1 MLPMFDNIYAREFYL
16 NKIRG
21 FYRDDMIKVVT
32 GVRRCGKSSFI
43 KSVAN
48 DLEASGV
55 SAKNIIYMDLDS
67 KQYLKVTT
75 PDALEKAIDE
85 RLGGVEGYKYLL
97 IDEIQNVEGFE
108 PLINAYRGEGDI
120 SVFLTGSN
128 SYLLSGELTTK
139 LTGRYIEIEMFPLN
153 FYEYLELKRFFGKNV
168 SETAEEFNQYIRYGG
183 FPKTVEYD
191 SPEDKELYIR
201 DVIEQIIVKDI
212 RKHKKIRNL
221 SVFDRVMTYMINNYG
236 TTVNLTKILN
246 YFRLEENL
254 KITQETLYGYIQ
266 LLENAKIIYKC
277 PRFDLKSK
285 KSLKGEQKYYLAD
298 PGIYF
303 SRNADARV
311 NYGPALENLVYTY
324 LSAKG
329 YSLSIGKIGKLEC
342 DFIARKNNDYCYAQV
357 SMTIAER
364 ATEDREYASLEMIPD
379 NYPKYLFTL
388 DPLLQRRNGIIHKN
402 LADFMKKNE
411 DLL

>member
-1 MLPMFDNIYAREFYL
+1 MFDNIYAREYYL

-21 FYRDDMIKVVT
+21 FYRDDMIKVIT

-55 SAKNIIYMDLDS
+55 STENIIYIDRDS
-67 KQYLKVTT
+67 KPYLKVTT
-75 PDALEKAIDE
+75 PDALEKVIDE
-85 RLGGVEGYKYLL
+85 KVGGNREYKYLL
-97 IDEIQNVEGFE
+97 IDEIQNVAGFE
-108 PLINAYRGEGDI
+108 PLINAYRNEGNI

-153 FYEYLELKRFFGKNV
+153 FFEYLELKKFFGKSV
-168 SETAEEFNQYIRYGG
+168 LDTSEEFNQYIRYGG

-191 SPEDKELYIR
+191 SPEDKELYIK

-212 RKHKKIRNL
+212 RKHKKVRNL

-236 TTVNLTKILN
+236 ATVNLTNILN
-246 YFRLEENL
+246 YFRNEEKLN
-254 KITQETLYGYIQ
+254 ITQETLYGYIK
-266 LLENAKIIYKC
+266 LLENAKILYKC
-277 PRFDLKSK
+277 PRFDLKSR

-303 SRNADARV
+303 SNNADARI
-311 NYGPALENLVYTY
+311 NYGPALENLVFTY
-324 LSAKG
+324 LKAKG

-357 SMTIAER
+357 AMTIAER
-364 ATEDREYASLEMIPD
+364 STEDREYASLEKIKD

-402 LADFMKKNE
+402 LADFMKNNE
-411 DLL
+411 DL

>member
-1 MLPMFDNIYAREFYL
+1 MFDGIYAREYYL

-21 FYRDDMIKVVT
+21 FYRDDMIKVIT
-32 GVRRCGKSSFI
+32 GVRRCGKSSFV

-48 DLEASGV
+48 DLEANGV
-55 SAKNIIYMDLDS
+55 PAENIIYMDLDS
-67 KQYLKVTT
+67 KKYVKITT

-85 RLGGVEGYKYLL
+85 RIEDVEGYKYLL
-97 IDEIQNVEGFE
+97 IDEVQNVEGFE
-108 PLINAYRGEGDI
+108 PLINAYRGEGNI

-128 SYLLSGELTTK
+128 SYLLSGELATK

-153 FYEYLELKRFFGKNV
+153 FYEYLELKRFFGKSV
-168 SETAEEFNQYIRYGG
+168 SDTSEEFNQYIRYGG
-183 FPKTVEYD
+183 FPKTLEYD

-236 TTVNLTKILN
+236 ATVNLTNILH
-246 YFRLEENL
+246 YFRKEENL
-254 KITQETLYGYIQ
+254 PITQETLYNYIQ

-303 SRNADARV
+303 SRNTDARV

-329 YSLSIGKIGKLEC
+329 YALSIGKIGKLEC
-342 DFIARKNNDYCYAQV
+342 DFIVRKNNDYCYAQV
-357 SMTIAER
+357 AMTIAER
-364 ATEDREYASLEMIPD
+364 ATEDREYASLEKIRD

-402 LADFMKKNE
+402 LAEFMKKNE
-411 DLL
+411 DLI

>member
-1 MLPMFDNIYAREFYL
+1 MFNGIYAREYYL

-21 FYRDDMIKVVT
+21 FYRDDMIKVIT

-48 DLEASGV
+48 DLEANGV
-55 SAKNIIYMDLDS
+55 PAENIIYLDLDS
-67 KQYLKVTT
+67 KKYMKITT

-85 RLGGVEGYKYLL
+85 LIGDIKEYKYLL

-153 FYEYLELKRFFGKNV
+153 FYEYLELKKFFGKSV
-168 SETAEEFNQYIRYGG
+168 SDTSEEFNQYIRYGG

-191 SPEDKELYIR
+191 TPEDKELYIR

-236 TTVNLTKILN
+236 ATVNLTNILN
-246 YFRLEENL
+246 YFRKEENL
-254 KITQETLYGYIQ
+254 HITQETLYSYIQ
-266 LLENAKIIYKC
+266 LLENAKILYKC

-357 SMTIAER
+357 AMTIAER
-364 ATEDREYASLEMIPD
+364 ATEDREYASLEKIRD

-402 LADFMKKNE
+402 LAEFMKKNE
-411 DLL
+411 ELL

>member
-1 MLPMFDNIYAREFYL
+1 MFDNIYAREYYL

-21 FYRDDMIKVVT
+21 FYRDDMIKVIS

-55 SAKNIIYMDLDS
+55 STENIIYIDLDL
-67 KQYLKVTT
+67 KPYLKVTT
-75 PDALEKAIDE
+75 PDALEKIIDE
-85 RLGGVEGYKYLL
+85 RIGGNCEYKYLL
-97 IDEIQNVEGFE
+97 IDEIQNVAGFE
-108 PLINAYRGEGDI
+108 PLINAYRNEGNI

-153 FYEYLELKRFFGKNV
+153 FFEYLELKKFFGKSV
-168 SETAEEFNQYIRYGG
+168 LDTSEEFNQYIRYGG

-191 SPEDKELYIR
+191 SPEDKELYIK

-212 RKHKKIRNL
+212 RKHKKVRNL

-236 TTVNLTKILN
+236 ATVNLTNILN
-246 YFRLEENL
+246 YFRNEEKLN
-254 KITQETLYGYIQ
+254 ITQETLYGYIK
-266 LLENAKIIYKC
+266 LLENAKILYKC
-277 PRFDLKSK
+277 PRFDLKSR

-303 SRNADARV
+303 SNNADARI
-311 NYGPALENLVYTY
+311 NYGPALENLVFTY
-324 LSAKG
+324 LKAKG

-342 DFIARKNNDYCYAQV
+342 DFIARKNNDYFYAQV
-357 SMTIAER
+357 AMTIAER
-364 ATEDREYASLEMIPD
+364 STEDREYASLEKIKD

-402 LADFMKKNE
+402 LADFMKNNE
-411 DLL
+411 DL

>member
-1 MLPMFDNIYAREFYL
+1 MFDGIYAREFYL

-21 FYRDDMIKVVT
+21 FYRDDMIKVIT

-55 SAKNIIYMDLDS
+55 PAENIIHMDLDA
-67 KQYLKVTT
+67 KQYLKITT

-236 TTVNLTKILN
+236 ATVNLTKILN
-246 YFRLEENL
+246 YFRFEENL

-303 SRNADARV
+303 SGNADARV

-342 DFIARKNNDYCYAQV
+342 DFIARKNNDYFYAQV

-364 ATEDREYASLEMIPD
+364 ATEDREYAPLEMIRD

>member
-1 MLPMFDNIYAREFYL
+1 MFDGIYAREYYL

-21 FYRDDMIKVVT
+21 FYRDDMIKVIT
-32 GVRRCGKSSFI
+32 GVRRCGKSSFV

-48 DLEASGV
+48 DLEANGV
-55 SAKNIIYMDLDS
+55 PAENIIYMDLDS
-67 KQYLKVTT
+67 KKYVKITT
-75 PDALEKAIDE
+75 PDTLEKAIDE
-85 RLGGVEGYKYLL
+85 RIENVEGYKYLL

-108 PLINAYRGEGDI
+108 PLINAYRGEGNI

-153 FYEYLELKRFFGKNV
+153 FYEYLELKQFFGKSV
-168 SETAEEFNQYIRYGG
+168 SDTSEEFNQYIRYGG
-183 FPKTVEYD
+183 FPKTLEYD

-236 TTVNLTKILN
+236 AAVNLTNILH
-246 YFRLEENL
+246 YFRKEENL
-254 KITQETLYGYIQ
+254 PVTQETLYSYIQ
-266 LLENAKIIYKC
+266 LLENAKILYKC

-303 SRNADARV
+303 SRNTDARV

-329 YSLSIGKIGKLEC
+329 YTLSIGKIGKLEC

-357 SMTIAER
+357 AMTIAER
-364 ATEDREYASLEMIPD
+364 ATEDREYASLEKIRD

-402 LADFMKKNE
+402 LAEFMKKNE

>member
-1 MLPMFDNIYAREFYL
+1 MFDNIYAREYYL

-21 FYRDDMIKVVT
+21 FYRDDMIKVIT

-55 SAKNIIYMDLDS
+55 STENIIYIDLDS
-67 KQYLKVTT
+67 KPYLKVTT
-75 PDALEKAIDE
+75 PDALEKIIDE
-85 RLGGVEGYKYLL
+85 RIGGNCEYKYLL
-97 IDEIQNVEGFE
+97 IDEIQNVAGFE
-108 PLINAYRGEGDI
+108 PLINAYRNEGNI

-153 FYEYLELKRFFGKNV
+153 FFEYLELKKFFGKSV
-168 SETAEEFNQYIRYGG
+168 LDTSEEFNQYIRYGG

-191 SPEDKELYIR
+191 SPEDKELYIK

-212 RKHKKIRNL
+212 RKHKKVRNL

-236 TTVNLTKILN
+236 ATVNLTNILN
-246 YFRLEENL
+246 YFRNEEKLN
-254 KITQETLYGYIQ
+254 ITQETLYGYIK
-266 LLENAKIIYKC
+266 LLENAKILYKC
-277 PRFDLKSK
+277 PRFDLKSR

-303 SRNADARV
+303 SNNADARI
-311 NYGPALENLVYTY
+311 NYGPALENLVFTY
-324 LSAKG
+324 LKAKG

-357 SMTIAER
+357 AMTIAER
-364 ATEDREYASLEMIPD
+364 STEDREYASLEKIKD

-402 LADFMKKNE
+402 LADFMKNNE
-411 DLL
+411 DL

>member
-1 MLPMFDNIYAREFYL
+1 MFDNIYAREYYL

-21 FYRDDMIKVVT
+21 FYRDDMIKVIT

-55 SAKNIIYMDLDS
+55 SSENIIYIDLDS
-67 KQYLKVTT
+67 KPYLKVTT
-75 PDALEKAIDE
+75 PDALEKIIDE
-85 RLGGVEGYKYLL
+85 RIGNNGEYKYLL
-97 IDEIQNVEGFE
+97 IDEIQNVAGFE
-108 PLINAYRGEGDI
+108 PLINAYRNEGNI

-153 FYEYLELKRFFGKNV
+153 FFEYLELKKFFGK
-168 SETAEEFNQYIRYGG
+168 SILDTSEEFNLFIRYGG

-212 RKHKKIRNL
+212 RKHKKVRNL

-236 TTVNLTKILN
+236 ATVNLTNMLN
-246 YFRLEENL
+246 YFRNEEKLN
-254 KITQETLYGYIQ
+254 ITQETLYGYIK

-277 PRFDLKSK
+277 PRFDLKSR

-303 SRNADARV
+303 SNNSDARI
-311 NYGPALENLVYTY
+311 NYGPALENLVFTY
-324 LSAKG
+324 LKAKG

-342 DFIARKNNDYCYAQV
+342 DFIARKNNDYFYAQV
-357 SMTIAER
+357 AMTIAER
-364 ATEDREYASLEMIPD
+364 SAEDREYASLEKIKD

-388 DPLLQRRNGIIHKN
+388 DPMLQRRNGIIHKN
-402 LADFMKKNE
+402 LADFMKNNE
-411 DLL
+411 NL

>member
-1 MLPMFDNIYAREFYL
+1 MFDNIYAREYYL

-21 FYRDDMIKVVT
+21 FYRDDMIKVIT

-55 SAKNIIYMDLDS
+55 SSENIIYIDLDS
-67 KQYLKVTT
+67 KPYLKVTT
-75 PDALEKAIDE
+75 PDALENVIDE
-85 RLGGVEGYKYLL
+85 KVGGNCEYKYLL
-97 IDEIQNVEGFE
+97 IDEIQNVAGFE
-108 PLINAYRGEGDI
+108 PLINAYRNEGNI

-153 FYEYLELKRFFGKNV
+153 FYEYLELKKFFGKSV
-168 SETAEEFNQYIRYGG
+168 LDTSEEFNQYIRYGG

-191 SPEDKELYIR
+191 SPEDKELYIK

-212 RKHKKIRNL
+212 RKHKKVRNL
-221 SVFDRVMTYMINNYG
+221 SVFDRVMAYMINNYG
-236 TTVNLTKILN
+236 ATVNLTNILN
-246 YFRLEENL
+246 YFRNEEKLN
-254 KITQETLYGYIQ
+254 ITQETLYGYIK
-266 LLENAKIIYKC
+266 LLENAKILYKC
-277 PRFDLKSK
+277 PRFDLKSR

-303 SRNADARV
+303 SNNADARI
-311 NYGPALENLVYTY
+311 NYGPALENLVFTY
-324 LSAKG
+324 LKAKG

-342 DFIARKNNDYCYAQV
+342 DFIARKNNDYFYAQV
-357 SMTIAER
+357 AMTIAER
-364 ATEDREYASLEMIPD
+364 STEDREYASLEKIKD

-402 LADFMKKNE
+402 LADFMKNNE
-411 DLL
+411 DL

>member
-1 MLPMFDNIYAREFYL
+1 MFDHIYAREYYL

-21 FYRDDMIKVVT
+21 FYRDDMIKVIT
-32 GVRRCGKSSFI
+32 GIRRCGKSSFV

-48 DLEASGV
+48 DLESDGV
-55 SAKNIIYMDLDS
+55 PAENIVYMDLDS

-85 RLGGVEGYKYLL
+85 RIAGISGYKYLL

-153 FYEYLELKRFFGKNV
+153 FYEYLELKKFFGKNV
-168 SETAEEFNQYIRYGG
+168 ADTAEEFNQYIRYGG

-236 TTVNLTKILN
+236 ATINLTNILD
-246 YFRLEENL
+246 YFRHEEHL
-254 KITQETLYGYIQ
+254 PISQETLYGYLK
-266 LLENAKIIYKC
+266 LLENAKILYKC
-277 PRFDLKSK
+277 PRFDLKSR

-329 YSLSIGKIGKLEC
+329 YSLSIGKVGKLEC
-342 DFIARKNNDYCYAQV
+342 DFIARKNNDYSYVQV
-357 SMTIAER
+357 AMTIAER
-364 ATEDREYASLEMIPD
+364 STEDREYASLEKIRD

-402 LADFMKKNE
+402 LADFMKKDE

>member
-1 MLPMFDNIYAREFYL
+1 MFDNIYAREYYL

-21 FYRDDMIKVVT
+21 FYRDDMIKVIT

-55 SAKNIIYMDLDS
+55 STENIIYIDLDS
-67 KQYLKVTT
+67 KPYLKVTT
-75 PDALEKAIDE
+75 PDALEKVIDE
-85 RLGGVEGYKYLL
+85 KVGGNREYKYLL
-97 IDEIQNVEGFE
+97 IDEIQNVAGFE
-108 PLINAYRGEGDI
+108 PLINAYRNEGNI

-153 FYEYLELKRFFGKNV
+153 FFEYLELKKFFGKSV
-168 SETAEEFNQYIRYGG
+168 LDTSEEFNQYIRYGG

-191 SPEDKELYIR
+191 SPEDKELYIK

-212 RKHKKIRNL
+212 RKHKKVRNL

-236 TTVNLTKILN
+236 ATVNLTNILN
-246 YFRLEENL
+246 YFRNEEKLN
-254 KITQETLYGYIQ
+254 ITQETLYGYIK
-266 LLENAKIIYKC
+266 LLENAKILYKC
-277 PRFDLKSK
+277 PRFDLKSR

-303 SRNADARV
+303 SNNADARI
-311 NYGPALENLVYTY
+311 NYGPALENLVFTY
-324 LSAKG
+324 LKAKG

-357 SMTIAER
+357 AMTIAER
-364 ATEDREYASLEMIPD
+364 STEDREYASLEKIKD

-402 LADFMKKNE
+402 LADFMKNNE
-411 DLL
+411 DL

>member
-1 MLPMFDNIYAREFYL
+1 MFDNIYAREYYL

-21 FYRDDMIKVVT
+21 FYRDDMIKVIT

-55 SAKNIIYMDLDS
+55 SSENIIYIDLDS
-67 KQYLKVTT
+67 KPYLKVTT
-75 PDALEKAIDE
+75 PDALEKVIDE
-85 RLGGVEGYKYLL
+85 KVGGNREYKYLL
-97 IDEIQNVEGFE
+97 IDEIQNVAGFE
-108 PLINAYRGEGDI
+108 PLINAYRNEGNI

-153 FYEYLELKRFFGKNV
+153 FFEYLELKKFFGKSV
-168 SETAEEFNQYIRYGG
+168 LDTSEEFNQYIRYGG

-191 SPEDKELYIR
+191 SPEDKELYIK

-212 RKHKKIRNL
+212 RKHKKVRNL
-221 SVFDRVMTYMINNYG
+221 SVFDRVMAYMINNYG
-236 TTVNLTKILN
+236 ATVNLTNILN
-246 YFRLEENL
+246 YFRNEEKLN
-254 KITQETLYGYIQ
+254 ITQETLYGYIK
-266 LLENAKIIYKC
+266 LLENAKILYKC
-277 PRFDLKSK
+277 PRFDLKSR

-303 SRNADARV
+303 SNNADARI
-311 NYGPALENLVYTY
+311 NYGPALENLVFTY
-324 LSAKG
+324 LKAKG

-342 DFIARKNNDYCYAQV
+342 DFIARKSNDYFYAQV
-357 SMTIAER
+357 AMTIAER
-364 ATEDREYASLEMIPD
+364 STEDREYASLEIIKD

-402 LADFMKKNE
+402 LADFMKNNE
-411 DLL
+411 DL

>member
-1 MLPMFDNIYAREFYL
+1 MFDNIYAREYYL

-48 DLEASGV
+48 DLEANGV
-55 SAKNIIYMDLDS
+55 SPENIIYIDLDS
-67 KQYLKVTT
+67 KPYLKVTT
-75 PDALEKAIDE
+75 PDVLEKVIDE
-85 RLGGVEGYKYLL
+85 KIGGKSEYKYLL
-97 IDEIQNVEGFE
+97 IDEIQNVAGFE
-108 PLINAYRGEGDI
+108 PLINAYRNEGNI

-153 FYEYLELKRFFGKNV
+153 FFEYLELKKFFGKSV
-168 SETAEEFNQYIRYGG
+168 LDTSEEFNQYIRYGG

-191 SPEDKELYIR
+191 SPEDKELYIK

-212 RKHKKIRNL
+212 RKHKKVRNL

-236 TTVNLTKILN
+236 ATVNLTNILN
-246 YFRLEENL
+246 YFRNEEKLN
-254 KITQETLYGYIQ
+254 ITQETLYGYIK
-266 LLENAKIIYKC
+266 LLENAKILYKC
-277 PRFDLKSK
+277 PRFDLKSR

-303 SRNADARV
+303 SNNADARI
-311 NYGPALENLVYTY
+311 NYGPALENLVFIY
-324 LSAKG
+324 LKAKG

-357 SMTIAER
+357 AMTIAER
-364 ATEDREYASLEMIPD
+364 STEDREYASLEKIKD

-402 LADFMKKNE
+402 LADFMKNNE
-411 DLL
+411 DL

>member
-1 MLPMFDNIYAREFYL
+1 MFERIYAREYYL

-48 DLEASGV
+48 DLEANGV
-55 SAKNIIYMDLDS
+55 PAENIIYVDLDS
-67 KQYLKVTT
+67 KKYMKITT
-75 PDALEKAIDE
+75 PDALEKVIDE
-85 RLGGVEGYKYLL
+85 RIEGIEGVKYLL

-153 FYEYLELKRFFGKNV
+153 FYEYLELKKFFGKSV
-168 SETAEEFNQYIRYGG
+168 SDTSEEFNQYIRYGG

-236 TTVNLTKILN
+236 ATVNLTNILN
-246 YFRLEENL
+246 YFRKAENL
-254 KITQETLYGYIQ
+254 HITQETLYSYIQ
-266 LLENAKIIYKC
+266 LLENAKILYKC
-277 PRFDLKSK
+277 PRFDLKSR

-311 NYGPALENLVYTY
+311 NYGPALENFVYTY

-357 SMTIAER
+357 AMTIAER
-364 ATEDREYASLEMIPD
+364 TTEDREYASLEKIRD

-402 LADFMKKNE
+402 LAEFMEKNE

>member
-1 MLPMFDNIYAREFYL
+1 MFDGIYAREYYL
-16 NKIRG
+16 NQIRG
-21 FYRDDMIKVVT
+21 FYRDDMIKVIT

-48 DLEASGV
+48 DLEANGV
-55 SAKNIIYMDLDS
+55 PAENIIYMDLDS
-67 KQYLKVTT
+67 KKYMKITS

-85 RLGGVEGYKYLL
+85 RIEAVAGYKYLL

-153 FYEYLELKRFFGKNV
+153 FYEYLELKQFFGKSV
-168 SETAEEFNQYIRYGG
+168 SDTYEEFNQYIRYGG

-212 RKHKKIRNL
+212 RRHKKIRNL

-236 TTVNLTKILN
+236 ATVNLTNILH
-246 YFRLEENL
+246 YFRREENL
-254 KITQETLYGYIQ
+254 HITQETLYGYIQ

-303 SRNADARV
+303 SRNTDARV

-329 YSLSIGKIGKLEC
+329 YALSIGKIGNLEC

-357 SMTIAER
+357 AMTIAER
-364 ATEDREYASLEMIPD
+364 ATEDREYASLEKIRD

-402 LADFMKKNE
+402 LAEFMKKNE

>member
-329 YSLSIGKIGKLEC
+329 YSLSIEKIGKLEC
-342 DFIARKNNDYCYAQV
+342 DFIARKTNDYCYAQV

-411 DLL
+411 DL

>member
-1 MLPMFDNIYAREFYL
+1 MFDNIYAREYYL

-21 FYRDDMIKVVT
+21 FYRDDMIKVIT

-55 SAKNIIYMDLDS
+55 SSENIIYIDLDS
-67 KQYLKVTT
+67 KPYLKVTT
-75 PDALEKAIDE
+75 PDALENVIDE
-85 RLGGVEGYKYLL
+85 KVGGNCEYKYLL
-97 IDEIQNVEGFE
+97 IDEIQNVAGFE
-108 PLINAYRGEGDI
+108 PLINAYRNEGNI

-153 FYEYLELKRFFGKNV
+153 FYEYLELKKFFGKSV
-168 SETAEEFNQYIRYGG
+168 LDTSEEFNQYIRYGG

-191 SPEDKELYIR
+191 SPEDKELYIK

-212 RKHKKIRNL
+212 RKHKKVRNL
-221 SVFDRVMTYMINNYG
+221 SVFDRVMAYMINNYG
-236 TTVNLTKILN
+236 ATVNLTNILN
-246 YFRLEENL
+246 YFRNEEKLN
-254 KITQETLYGYIQ
+254 ITQETLYGYIK
-266 LLENAKIIYKC
+266 LLENAKILYKC
-277 PRFDLKSK
+277 PRFDLKSR

-303 SRNADARV
+303 SNNADARI
-311 NYGPALENLVYTY
+311 NYGPALENLVFTY
-324 LSAKG
+324 LKAKG

-357 SMTIAER
+357 AMTIAER
-364 ATEDREYASLEMIPD
+364 STEDREYASLEKIKD

-402 LADFMKKNE
+402 LADFMKNNE
-411 DLL
+411 DL